1 MYQEK
6 LTDIYTVSRLNRQ
19 ARLLLEG
26 EMGAVWLTGEISNL
40 ATPGSGH
47 WYFSLKDN
55 QSQLR
60 CAMFRG
66 NNRNVTFRPKDG
78 DQVLIFGKVT
88 LYEPRGDYQLVAQTM
103 APAGEGLLKQQFEAL
118 KQRLGAEGL
127 FDAGRKRPLPAHPA
141 RIGIIS
147 SPTGA
152 ALHDILT
159 VLARRAPH
167 LRVVLY
173 PSQVQGEAA
182 VPQLLSALAAA
193 NRRAETDLL
202 ILARGGGSLEDL
214 WCFNDERLVRAIAA
228 SALPVVSAIGHEVD
242 ISLSDLVA
250 DLRAPTPS
258 AAAELVSRDGE
269 AQILQWH
276 QWGQR
281 LASAQRRYLQGQG
294 LRLRQL
300 EQRLGR
306 QHPERRLQQ
315 QAQGLDQLQLR
326 LSRAWQR
333 RLEQAGQ
340 RLEAL
345 RLRLQYQHP
354 ARRLQDGRERLLH
367 LERRLAGLLDRR
379 LEQNRHRLALAASR
393 LDAMSPLAT
402 LSRGYSI
409 TLCNDQLVTDA
420 SRLAPGDE
428 LRTRLARGEVL
439 SRVLEVKGD
448 A

>member
-1 MYQEK
+1 MHQEK

-40 ATPGSGH
+40 SMPGSGH
-47 WYFSLKDN
+47 WYFSLKDS

-66 NNRNVTFRPKDG
+66 NNRSVAFRPREG

-141 RIGIIS
+141 RIGVIS
-147 SPTGA
+147 SATGA

-159 VLARRAPH
+159 VLARRAPQ

-228 SALPVVSAIGHEVD
+228 SALPVVSAVGHEVD
-242 ISLSDLVA
+242 ITLSDLVA

-258 AAAELVSRDGE
+258 AAAELISHDGQ
-269 AQILQWH
+269 AQAQQWL

-281 LASAQRRYLQGQG
+281 LASAQRRYLQGQRQ
-294 LRLRQL
+294 RLQQL
-300 EQRLGR
+300 ELRLGR

-315 QAQGLDQLQLR
+315 QAQGLDLLQLR
-326 LSRAWQR
+326 LLRAWQR
-333 RLEQAGQ
+333 RLERAGQ
-340 RLEAL
+340 RLDAL
-345 RLRLQYQHP
+345 RLRLQHQHP
-354 ARRLQDGRERLLH
+354 ERRLQAGRDRLL
-367 LERRLAGLLDRR
+367 R
-379 LEQNRHRLALAASR
+379 LEQRLGALCRSRLEQDKHRLALAASR
-393 LDAMSPLAT
+393 LEAMSPLAT

-409 TLCNDQLVTDA
+409 TLSRGQVVTDA

>member
-1 MYQEK
+1 MHPEK
-6 LTDIYTVSRLNRQ
+6 LTDVYTVTRLNRH

-26 EMGAVWLTGEISNL
+26 EMGAVWLSGEISNL

-47 WYFSLKDN
+47 WYFSLKDS

-66 NNRNVTFRPKDG
+66 NNRSVTFRPKDG

-118 KQRLGAEGL
+118 KHRLGAEGL
-127 FDAGRKRPLPAHPA
+127 FDSGRKRPLPPHPS
-141 RIGIIS
+141 RVGIIS
-147 SPTGA
+147 SASGA

-167 LRVVLY
+167 LQVILY

-182 VPQLLSALAAA
+182 VPQLLAALAIA

-228 SALPVVSAIGHEVD
+228 SALPVVSAVGHEVD
-242 ISLSDLVA
+242 ITLSDLVA

-269 AQILQWH
+269 IQGQQWV
-276 QWGQR
+276 QWRQR
-281 LASAQRRYLQGQG
+281 LETAQRRYLQSQRQQ
-294 LRLRQL
+294 LLQL
-300 EQRLGR
+300 ESRLGR

-315 QAQGLDQLQLR
+315 QAQRLDQLQLR
-326 LSRAWQR
+326 LLRGWQR

-340 RLEAL
+340 RLEAA
-345 RLRLQYQHP
+345 RLRLQHQHP
-354 ARRLQDGRERLLH
+354 ERRLQAGHERLL
-367 LERRLAGLLDRR
+367 R
-379 LEQNRHRLALAASR
+379 LEQRLASLFHSRLGQDKHRLALAASR

-409 TLCNDQLVTDA
+409 TLSRGQVVTDA
-420 SRLAPGDE
+420 ARLAPGDE
-428 LRTRLARGEVL
+428 LHTRLAKGEVR
-439 SRVLEVKGD
+439 SQVLEVKGD

>member
-1 MYQEK
+1 LQQEK
-6 LTDIYTVSRLNRQ
+6 LSDVYTVTRLNRH

-26 EMGAVWLTGEISNL
+26 EMGAIWLTGEISNL
-40 ATPGSGH
+40 AMPASGH
-47 WYFSLKDN
+47 WYFSLKDS

-66 NNRNVTFRPKDG
+66 NNRSVGFRPKNG
-78 DQVLIFGKVT
+78 DQVLIFGNVT
-88 LYEPRGDYQLVAQTM
+88 LYEPRGDYQLVAQTL

-127 FDAGRKRPLPAHPA
+127 FDAAHKRPLPAHPR

-147 SPTGA
+147 SPSGA
-152 ALHDILT
+152 AVHDILT
-159 VLARRAPH
+159 VLARRAPW
-167 LRVVLY
+167 LEVILY
-173 PSQVQGEAA
+173 PSQVQGDTA
-182 VPQLLSALAAA
+182 VPQLLAALDTA
-193 NRRAETDLL
+193 NRRAEADLL

-228 SALPVVSAIGHEVD
+228 SGLPVVSAVGHEVD
-242 ISLSDLVA
+242 LTLSDLVA

-258 AAAELVSRDGE
+258 AAAELVSRDGQ
-269 AQILQWH
+269 AHLVQWR

-281 LASAQRRYLQGQG
+281 LAAAQERHLQERRRRLQ
-294 LRLRQL
+294 QL
-300 EQRLGR
+300 EQRLAR

-326 LSRAWQR
+326 LSRASRR

-340 RLEAL
+340 QLAAL

-354 ARRLQDGRERLLH
+354 DRRLQDGRARLCEQQRQLIRLLQHH
-367 LERRLAGLLDRR
+367 LE
-379 LEQNRHRLALAASR
+379 QHRHRLALAASR

-402 LSRGYSI
+402 LARGYSI
-409 TLCNDQLVTDA
+409 SLCNDQVVTDA
-420 SRLAPGDE
+420 GQLAPGDK
-428 LRTRLARGEVL
+428 LRTRLARGEIL
-439 SRVLEVKGD
+439 SRVLEINGD